1 MRSWTSF
8 KDAVFWAAGQIYA
21 LFQIPP
27 EEEPFNPL
35 LDSILIVLLG
45 LAVWPAMA
53 WVIRARKASAPT
65 VGGAGALR
73 FGHPQPAVGGVPQGA
88 SSRAPSAPQHR
99 AMANRPPA
107 RGTLLQQMATLAGT
121 RPVVPALG
129 FNKHL

>member
-21 LFQIPP
+21 LFQIPLD
-27 EEEPFNPL
+27 EEPFNPI

-53 WVIRARKASAPT
+53 WVTRARKASAPT

-73 FGHPQPAVGGVPQGA
+73 FGNPCG
-88 SSRAPSAPQHR
+88 
-99 AMANRPPA
+99 
-107 RGTLLQQMATLAGT
+107 
-121 RPVVPALG
+121 
-129 FNKHL
+129 